1 LATFAEVSA
10 SHDEEEK
17 WRIGFN
23 PDSEFLTAARAFC
36 LGGGIGSEIMSRNVG
51 QMLPTQP

>member
-1 LATFAEVSA
+1 MPG
-10 SHDEEEK
+10 EEEK